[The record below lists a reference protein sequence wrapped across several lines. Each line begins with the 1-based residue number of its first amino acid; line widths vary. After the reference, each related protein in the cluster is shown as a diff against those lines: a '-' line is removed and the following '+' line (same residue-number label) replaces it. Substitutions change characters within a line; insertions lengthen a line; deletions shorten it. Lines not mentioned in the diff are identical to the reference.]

1 MNISALSP
9 LARTVSFD
17 EDSLLIE
24 FMDGRRLAV
33 PLVYF
38 PRLLH
43 ATAVQRNSFE
53 ISGGGSGIHWD
64 DLDEDISVEYLLI
77 GVMDRTK
84 PQPEPDKTRK
94 AA

>member
-1 MNISALSP
+1 MNTSMLKP

-17 EDSLLIE
+17 EDAMTVE

-43 ATAVQRNSFE
+43 ATPVQRESFE
-53 ISGGGSGIHWD
+53 ISGGGAGLHWD
-64 DLDEDISVEYLLI
+64 DLDEDISVEYLLM
-77 GVMDRTK
+77 GVVDRTK
-84 PQPEPDKTRK
+84 PLPEPDKTKK